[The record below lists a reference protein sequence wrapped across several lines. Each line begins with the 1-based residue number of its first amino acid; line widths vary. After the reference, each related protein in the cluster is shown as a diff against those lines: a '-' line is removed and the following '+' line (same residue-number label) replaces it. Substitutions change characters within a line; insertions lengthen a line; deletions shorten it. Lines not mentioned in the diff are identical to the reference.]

1 MVYSEQEIA
10 RIAKVGFELA
20 RQRKKHLI
28 SVDKANVLMSSR
40 LWRQVTYEI
49 AEDYPDVTLEH
60 LLVDACAMKLIQD
73 PLYFDV
79 VVTENMFCDILTDEA
94 SVLAGSLGMLPSA
107 SLADVPVAGKNIF
120 GLYEPVHG
128 SAPTIAGQDIAN
140 PLATILTLAMMLR
153 HSFSLEEEAGAIEKA
168 VQETL
173 SQGYRTSDIMNGPGK
188 SVGTKEMGQLVRKQL
203 T

>member
-1 MVYSEQEIA
+1 M
-10 RIAKVGFELA
+10 
-20 RQRKKHLI
+20 
-28 SVDKANVLMSSR
+28 
-40 LWRQVTYEI
+40 
-49 AEDYPDVTLEH
+49 
-60 LLVDACAMKLIQD
+60 
-73 PLYFDV
+73 
-79 VVTENMFCDILTDEA
+79 
-94 SVLAGSLGMLPSA
+94 
-107 SLADVPVAGKNIF
+107 F

-168 VQETL
+168 VQKTL